1 MTSATAMDDLTIGLP
16 QWLAASIAVK
26 EGRDPLGLQT
36 TTQDR
41 LTPRLLPG
49 ILELSRRARYL
60 SFHAYLLTRYREL
73 QLPATISELSA
84 FIKRREWEF
93 GLAVFLCPH
102 ACGSVPVGA
111 IALRAAMAGTDG
123 PYPRGESV
131 ESSPGGYGLYY
142 RSPLADLGIVAR
154 AGTPLGDTPLPIDV
168 LYEHPRA
175 HGLAATFGAV
185 IEQTDYVRTWM
196 LTSDSIPKEVLV
208 EYARV
213 ACLCQLQRHEA
224 ERQAVEDALFGDD
237 PFGPALAPSPATTA
251 AHSEGDLAVS
261 AEALLNERLE
271 LTRSEAIRQ
280 RRRSIAH
287 FLTLV
292 QHDPLVVEKET
303 NFRQALW
310 SAPTRNSEHADI
322 AGQWAGLAAKD
333 VWQDALC
340 SMWAE
345 FCATGLAHDQRGGHL
360 RWADVEHLAR
370 SLAVD
375 DPAQGPIPR
384 SQELLSAI
392 ADGTSRLPGVPT
404 PIRDATYEELR
415 LATRAANTAMSG
427 LVVVLE
433 LYRRV
438 NKRADVGWLATAN
451 VRSAWQQSLL
461 TVFRRF
467 EEHLQSDPRVDA
479 TLWWFIETFVIS
491 VHERIAYSKLQQGE
505 HTFRFRWEDGQFRF
519 YDNGIG
525 RFPLAA
531 IRQEPMASIT
541 LDLGFW
547 SPDDAGAGR
556 LTPRGDA
563 FVAEVLG

>member
-1 MTSATAMDDLTIGLP
+1 MTNTERSTIGTP
-16 QWLAASIAVK
+16 QWLAPSITVK

-60 SFHAYLLTRYREL
+60 SFHTYLLARYREL
-73 QLPATISELSA
+73 QMPATIAELSA

-102 ACGSVPVGA
+102 ECGSVPVGA
-111 IALRAAMAGTDG
+111 IALRSAMAGSDG

-131 ESSPGGYGLYY
+131 ESSLGGYGLYY

-154 AGTPLGDTPLPIDV
+154 SGTPLGDAPLPIDV
-168 LYEHPRA
+168 LYEHERA
-175 HGLAATFGAV
+175 RRLAGSFAAV
-185 IEQTDYVRTWM
+185 IAPTEYAMNWM
-196 LTSDSIPKEVLV
+196 LTSDAIPKDVLV
-208 EYARV
+208 DFARV
-213 ACLCQLQRHEA
+213 ACLCQLKHNET
-224 ERQAVEDALFGDD
+224 ERQAVQDVLFGDD
-237 PFGPALAPSPATTA
+237 PFTEAVAATAAVSAPEPEDDLALA
-251 AHSEGDLAVS
+251 
-261 AEALLNERLE
+261 AEALLNQRVE
-271 LTRSEAIRQ
+271 LSRSESIRQ

-292 QHDPLVVEKET
+292 QHDPKVVETET

-310 SAPTRNSEHADI
+310 SAPTRSDEHADI
-322 AGQWAGLAAKD
+322 AGQWEGLAAKD
-333 VWQDALC
+333 LWQDSLC

-345 FCATGLAHDQRGGHL
+345 FCAAGLTRDRERGALAWPDVVHLAKGLATSGT
-360 RWADVEHLAR
+360 AE
-370 SLAVD
+370 AVTQTTRD
-375 DPAQGPIPR
+375 
-384 SQELLSAI
+384 LLNAI
-392 ADGTSRLPGVPT
+392 ADGTTRLPELNVPV
-404 PIRDATYEELR
+404 PDATYEELR
-415 LATRAANTAMSG
+415 LATRTTNTAISG

-438 NKRADVGWLATAN
+438 AQRADVGWLATAN

-461 TVFRRF
+461 TVFARF
-467 EEHLQSDPRVDA
+467 EEHLRTNPRVGE
-479 TLWWFIETFVIS
+479 TMWWFIETYVIG

-505 HTFRFRWEDGQFRF
+505 HTFRFRWEDGRFRF

-531 IRQEPMASIT
+531 IRREPMSSMT
-541 LDLGFW
+541 QDLGFW
-547 SPDDAGAGR
+547 APDDSGTAK
-556 LTPRGDA
+556 LTQRGEA
-563 FVAEVLG
+563 FISEVLG